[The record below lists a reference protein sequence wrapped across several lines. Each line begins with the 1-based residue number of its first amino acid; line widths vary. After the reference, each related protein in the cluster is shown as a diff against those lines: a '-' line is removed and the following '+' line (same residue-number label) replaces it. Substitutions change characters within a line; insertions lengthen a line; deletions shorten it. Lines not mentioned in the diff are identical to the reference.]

1 VHSNL
6 IEYGAAYI
14 NYAYQFPTSGSLNW
28 SIFPFN
34 FNMKYINLK
43 HDPIRFDL
51 TKFHFDFAKS
61 AVDGSPILFAE
72 IPMIKNFA
80 CDF

>member
-1 VHSNL
+1 
-6 IEYGAAYI
+6 
-14 NYAYQFPTSGSLNW
+14 
-28 SIFPFN
+28 
-34 FNMKYINLK
+34 MKFINLK

-51 TKFHFDFAKS
+51 TKFHFDFANS

-72 IPMIKNFA
+72 IPMIRNFA